1 MKIIVCQECDNG
13 NLDSRVVDAAIRKA
27 VAMGDELI
35 VVSSQMLDDRFH
47 AKEKA
52 TANQCLEVARKKIE
66 LSGVKCKTILSVRGM
81 EPREDIVKIA
91 EENGVEE
98 IYIGI
103 KKRSKLGKIL
113 IGSTT
118 QYLILKSPYTVVA
131 VK

>member
-1 MKIIVCQECDNG
+1 VKIIVCQECDNG
-13 NLDSRVVDAAIRKA
+13 NLDRRVVDVAIRNA
-27 VAMGDELI
+27 SAMGAELI

-52 TANQCLEVARKKIE
+52 AAIKCLEAAREKIE
-66 LSGVKCKTILSVRGM
+66 LSGVKCKTLLSVRGM

-91 EENGVEE
+91 EENGAEE

-103 KKRSKLGKIL
+103 KKRSKLGKLL

-118 QYLILKSPYTVVA
+118 QYLILKTPFTVVA